1 MSNQALVVID
11 VQNIFFKDAN
21 SPLHKGGE
29 VVENIN
35 TLIKNARQ
43 NNVPIIFVRHDADYM
58 KNGSFEWKVYDRID
72 ARETDFY
79 VEKKTPDSFYETDL
93 QELLEREK
101 IGEVFLCGFQ
111 TDFCIDTTCRSAFG
125 KKIKAFLIEDAHST
139 FDTEFI
145 KAEHIIKH
153 HNKIIGSWFAELVPA
168 DKANFQSNAG

>member
-1 MSNQALVVID
+1 MSNQALIIID

-21 SPLHKGGE
+21 SPLHKGDE

-35 TLIKNARQ
+35 KLIKNARQ
-43 NNVPIIFVRHDADYM
+43 SNISIIFVRHEADYM
-58 KNGSFEWKVYDRID
+58 KNGSFEWEIYTEID
-72 ARETDFY
+72 ARKTDFY

-93 QELLEREK
+93 QKLLEREK
-101 IGEVFLCGFQ
+101 IDEIFLCGFQ

-145 KAEHIIKH
+145 KAEDIIKH
-153 HNKIIGSWFAELVPA
+153 HNRIICNWFAELVPA
-168 DKANFQSNAG
+168 DKVKFQSNAG